1 MPKVSR
7 SISIRVP
14 VEIPLAHVASETE
27 PGKFHT
33 IALDEN
39 NTVFCSCPAWRH
51 LGHRCKHLGQ
61 FRKAL
66 VAATRKAA

>member
-7 SISIRVP
+7 NISIRVP
-14 VEIPLAHVASETE
+14 VHIPLAHVASETE

-39 NTVFCSCPAWRH
+39 NVVWCSCRAWQH
-51 LGHRCKHLGQ
+51 LGHNCRHLKQ
-61 FRKAL
+61 FRSTLLKA
-66 VAATRKAA
+66 VA

>member
-7 SISIRVP
+7 NISIRVP
-14 VEIPLAHVASETE
+14 VEIPLAHVASETQ

-51 LGHRCKHLGQ
+51 LGHRCKHLAQ
-61 FRKAL
+61 FRKTL
-66 VAATRKAA
+66 VEATRKAA